1 MSDQLSVNASSPKKS
16 RGFGDLA
23 ARVAV
28 AAVAIPVITWI
39 VMKGGYPF
47 FIFMDVVAG
56 VALWEFYRL
65 AQLKGVFP
73 NIVLGLIF
81 GTLISLPFMHE
92 RLEYDILS
100 PLGLVGKPEV
110 HYPSQLVVLV
120 SLTLLSVFTVLAV
133 EVGRSRTNALLNTS
147 VTIFGVFY
155 ISMFLSCFIGIREL
169 FGPEFP
175 SWQFA
180 IPVVPD
186 LTKAQIID
194 RWGGYLV
201 MSILASIWVCDSA
214 AYFFG
219 RFFGRHKLLERVS
232 PGKTWEGAIAGFIA
246 SVGAILAAR
255 YFFLP
260 FIAFR
265 DAIVIGLI
273 VGVFGQLGDLAES
286 LLKRDAGAKDSSHI
300 IPGHGGAFD
309 RFDSL
314 LFVAPLVYLYVY
326 IIIAH

>member
-1 MSDQLSVNASSPKKS
+1 MTDQPIANIPAVKKS
-16 RGFGDLA
+16 RGFGDLL
-23 ARVAV
+23 ARVLV

-39 VMKGGYPF
+39 VMKGGYAF
-47 FIFMDVVAG
+47 YIFVEVVAG
-56 VALWEFYRL
+56 ITLWEFYRL
-65 AQLKGVFP
+65 AKLKGVFP
-73 NIVLGLIF
+73 NVGLGLFF
-81 GTLISLPFMHE
+81 GALISLPFIHE
-92 RLEYDILS
+92 RLEFDILS
-100 PLGLVGKPEV
+100 PFGLVGKPEV
-110 HYPSQLVVLV
+110 HYPSQLMVLV
-120 SLTLLSVFTVLAV
+120 SVTLLTAFAVLAA
-133 EVGRSRTNALLNTS
+133 EVGRSRSNALLNTS

-155 ISMFLSCFIGIREL
+155 ISLFLGCFVGIREL

-180 IPVVPD
+180 IPTSAE

-219 RFFGRHKLLERVS
+219 RFFGKHKLLERVS
-232 PGKTWEGAIAGFIA
+232 PGKTWEGAIAGFFA

-255 YFFLP
+255 YYFLP